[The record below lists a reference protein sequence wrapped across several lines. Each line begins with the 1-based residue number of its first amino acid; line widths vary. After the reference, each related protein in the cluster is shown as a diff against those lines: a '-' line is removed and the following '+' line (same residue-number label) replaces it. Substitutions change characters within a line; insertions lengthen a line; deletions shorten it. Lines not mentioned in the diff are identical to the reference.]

1 MRLRYIV
8 DKEHGV
14 VVCIGECGEF
24 DLMKDLGILDK
35 YCSNIDDI
43 PLQELLAYSLSSSF
57 KGVAKLADGDVWDE
71 QLGKD
76 IAREK
81 CFAKY
86 NSAKKHKVE
95 RLIEQTKSLLEV
107 LEFQR
112 ESYETLGTIENYYK
126 RLN

>member
-14 VVCIGECGEF
+14 VVCIGECSEF
-24 DLMKDLGILDK
+24 DLMKDIGVLDK
-35 YCSNIDDI
+35 DCSNIDDI

-95 RLIEQTKSLLEV
+95 RLIEQAKSVLEV
-107 LEFQR
+107 LNSLK

-126 RLN
+126 RIN

>member
-8 DKEHGV
+8 DREHGV
-14 VVCIGECGEF
+14 VVCIGEFGEF

-35 YCSNIDDI
+35 YYSNIDDVPI
-43 PLQELLAYSLSSSF
+43 QELLAYSLSSSF
-57 KGVAKLADGDVWDE
+57 KGVAKLADGDIWDE

-95 RLIEQTKSLLEV
+95 KLIEQAEEV
-107 LEFQR
+107 LGVLNKLK
-112 ESYETLGTIENYYK
+112 ESYESLGTIEGYYK

>member
-14 VVCIGECGEF
+14 VVCIGECGDF

-35 YCSNIDDI
+35 DCSNIDDI
-43 PLQELLAYSLSSSF
+43 PLQELLAYFLSSSF

-71 QLGKD
+71 QFGKA

-95 RLIEQTKSLLEV
+95 KLIEQAEEV
-107 LEFQR
+107 LGVLNKLK
-112 ESYETLGTIENYYK
+112 ESYEALGTIEGYYK

>member
-14 VVCIGECGEF
+14 VVCIGEFGEF

-35 YCSNIDDI
+35 DYSNIDDVPI
-43 PLQELLAYSLSSSF
+43 QELLAYSLSSSF
-57 KGVAKLADGDVWDE
+57 KGVAKLADGDIWDE

-95 RLIEQTKSLLEV
+95 KLIEQAEEVLEV
-107 LEFQR
+107 LNKLKEAY
-112 ESYETLGTIENYYK
+112 ESLGTIEGYYK
-126 RLN
+126 RLS

>member
-24 DLMKDLGILDK
+24 DLMKDLGVLDK
-35 YCSNIDDI
+35 DCSNIDDI

-76 IAREK
+76 IARKK
-81 CFAKY
+81 CFATY

-95 RLIEQTKSLLEV
+95 RLIEQDKSVLEV
-107 LEFQR
+107 LNSLK

-126 RLN
+126 RIN

>member
-35 YCSNIDDI
+35 DCSNIDDI
-43 PLQELLAYSLSSSF
+43 PLQDLFAYSLSSSF

-71 QLGKD
+71 QFGKD

-86 NSAKKHKVE
+86 NSAKKHKIE
-95 RLIEQTKSLLEV
+95 KLIEQTESV
-107 LEFQR
+107 LECLN
-112 ESYETLGTIENYYK
+112 EHKKTYEALGTIEDYYK
-126 RLN
+126 RLS

>member
-14 VVCIGECGEF
+14 VVCIGECGDF

-35 YCSNIDDI
+35 DCSNIDDI
-43 PLQELLAYSLSSSF
+43 PLQELLAYFLSSSF

-86 NSAKKHKVE
+86 NSAKKRKVE
-95 RLIEQTKSLLEV
+95 RLIEKAESVLEV
-107 LEFQR
+107 LNSLKED
-112 ESYETLGTIENYYK
+112 YETLGTIENYYK
-126 RLN
+126 RKI

>member
-14 VVCIGECGEF
+14 VVCIGECSEF

-35 YCSNIDDI
+35 DCSNIDDI
-43 PLQELLAYSLSSSF
+43 PLQELLEYSLSSSF

-71 QLGKD
+71 QFGKD

-95 RLIEQTKSLLEV
+95 NLIKQTKSLLEV
-107 LEFQR
+107 LNAHKET
-112 ESYETLGTIENYYK
+112 YETLGTIESYYK

>member
-24 DLMKDLGILDK
+24 DLMKDLGVLDK
-35 YCSNIDDI
+35 DCSNIDDI

-76 IAREK
+76 VAREK

-95 RLIEQTKSLLEV
+95 KLIEKVKAVLEV
-107 LEFQR
+107 LNAHKEA
-112 ESYETLGTIENYYK
+112 YETLGTIENYYK

>member
-14 VVCIGECGEF
+14 VVCIGEFGEF

-35 YCSNIDDI
+35 DYSNIDDVPI
-43 PLQELLAYSLSSSF
+43 QELLAYSLSSSF
-57 KGVAKLADGDVWDE
+57 KGVAKLADGDIWDE

-95 RLIEQTKSLLEV
+95 KLIEQAEEV
-107 LEFQR
+107 LGVLNKLKEA
-112 ESYETLGTIENYYK
+112 YEALGTIEGYYK
-126 RLN
+126 RLS

>member
-14 VVCIGECGEF
+14 VVCIGECGDF
-24 DLMKDLGILDK
+24 DLLKDLGILNKD
-35 YCSNIDDI
+35 CSNIDDI
-43 PLQELLAYSLSSSF
+43 PLQELLAYFLSSSF

-71 QLGKD
+71 KLGKD

-95 RLIEQTKSLLEV
+95 RLIEQAKSVLEV
-107 LEFQR
+107 LNSLKED
-112 ESYETLGTIENYYK
+112 YETLGTIENYYK

>member
-14 VVCIGECGEF
+14 VVCIGECGDF
-24 DLMKDLGILDK
+24 DLLKDLGILNKD
-35 YCSNIDDI
+35 CSNIDDI
-43 PLQELLAYSLSSSF
+43 PLQELLAYFLSPSF

-71 QLGKD
+71 KLGKD

-95 RLIEQTKSLLEV
+95 RLIEQAKSVLEV
-107 LEFQR
+107 LNSLK

-126 RLN
+126 RIN

>member
-14 VVCIGECGEF
+14 VVCIGEFGEF

-35 YCSNIDDI
+35 DCSNIDDI

-107 LEFQR
+107 LNSRKEA
-112 ESYETLGTIENYYK
+112 YETLGTIENYYK

>member
-35 YCSNIDDI
+35 DCSNIDDI
-43 PLQELLAYSLSSSF
+43 PLQDLFAYSLSSSF

-71 QLGKD
+71 QFGKD

-86 NSAKKHKVE
+86 NSAKKHKIE
-95 RLIEQTKSLLEV
+95 KLIEQTESV
-107 LEFQR
+107 LECLN
-112 ESYETLGTIENYYK
+112 EHKEVYEALGTIEDYYK
-126 RLN
+126 RLS

>member
-24 DLMKDLGILDK
+24 DLMKDLGVLDK
-35 YCSNIDDI
+35 DCSNIDDI
-43 PLQELLAYSLSSSF
+43 PLQALLAYSLSSSF

-95 RLIEQTKSLLEV
+95 RLIEQAKSVLEV
-107 LEFQR
+107 LNSLK
-112 ESYETLGTIENYYK
+112 ESYENLGTIENYYK
-126 RLN
+126 RIN

>member
-14 VVCIGECGEF
+14 VVCIGEFGEF
-24 DLMKDLGILDK
+24 DLMKDLGLLDK
-35 YCSNIDDI
+35 DYSNIDDI
-43 PLQELLAYSLSSSF
+43 PIQEMLAYSLSSSF
-57 KGVAKLADGDVWDE
+57 KGVAKLADGDIWDE

-95 RLIEQTKSLLEV
+95 KLIEQTEEV
-107 LEFQR
+107 LGVLNKLK
-112 ESYETLGTIENYYK
+112 ESYESLGTIEGYYK

>member
-14 VVCIGECGEF
+14 VVCIGECSEF

-35 YCSNIDDI
+35 DCSNIDDI
-43 PLQELLAYSLSSSF
+43 PLQELLAYFLSSSF

-86 NSAKKHKVE
+86 NSAKKRKVE
-95 RLIEQTKSLLEV
+95 RLIEQAKSVLEV
-107 LEFQR
+107 LNSLKED
-112 ESYETLGTIENYYK
+112 YETLGTIDNYYK
-126 RLN
+126 RIN

>member
-14 VVCIGECGEF
+14 VVCIGECGDF
-24 DLMKDLGILDK
+24 DLLKDLGILDK
-35 YCSNIDDI
+35 DCSNIDDI
-43 PLQELLAYSLSSSF
+43 PLQELLAYFLSSSF

-71 QLGKD
+71 KLGKD

-95 RLIEQTKSLLEV
+95 RLIEQAKSVLEV
-107 LEFQR
+107 LNSLKED
-112 ESYETLGTIENYYK
+112 YETLGTIENYYK

>member
-24 DLMKDLGILDK
+24 DLMKDLGVLDK
-35 YCSNIDDI
+35 DCSNIDDI

-95 RLIEQTKSLLEV
+95 RLIEQSKSV
-107 LEFQR
+107 LEFLNSLK
-112 ESYETLGTIENYYK
+112 EDYETLGTIENYYK
-126 RLN
+126 RIN

>member
-1 MRLRYIV
+1 M
-8 DKEHGV
+8 
-14 VVCIGECGEF
+14 VCIGECSEF

-35 YCSNIDDI
+35 DCSNIDDI
-43 PLQELLAYSLSSSF
+43 PLQELFAYSLSSSF

-71 QLGKD
+71 QFGKD

-95 RLIEQTKSLLEV
+95 RLIEQAKSLLEV
-107 LEFQR
+107 LNSHKEA
-112 ESYETLGTIENYYK
+112 YETLGTIENYYK

>member
-14 VVCIGECGEF
+14 VVCIGECSEF
-24 DLMKDLGILDK
+24 DLMKDLGILNKD
-35 YCSNIDDI
+35 YSNIDDVPI
-43 PLQELLAYSLSSSF
+43 QEFITYSISSSF
-57 KGVAKLADGDVWDE
+57 KGVAKLADGDIWDE

-95 RLIEQTKSLLEV
+95 KLIEQAEEV
-107 LEFQR
+107 LGVLNKLKEAY
-112 ESYETLGTIENYYK
+112 ESLGTIEGYYK
-126 RLN
+126 RLS